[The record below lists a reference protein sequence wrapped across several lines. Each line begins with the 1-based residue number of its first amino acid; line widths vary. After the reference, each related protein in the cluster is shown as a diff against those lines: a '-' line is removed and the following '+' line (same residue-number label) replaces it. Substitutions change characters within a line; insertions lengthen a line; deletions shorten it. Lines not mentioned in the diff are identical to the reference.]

1 MNDWPA
7 SHYYFPEGEYLPEG
21 EYPPEGEPAVS
32 DPGLGRHALHLGAAR
47 HAAGT
52 HPPWSGAED
61 RDQDLAWSP
70 PDAPGPLEHQDDGP
84 GVCPPGPGSLPGGE
98 LTGRRPPRRV
108 PPSRGRYPRR
118 RFPRWLAV
126 AGGGVVVLI
135 AVVAV
140 MAGHPGTG
148 AARLTGRAAAASP
161 ASRGGP
167 EPVITRTAARQLLA
181 RYARV
186 NNQAN
191 RLRSTAL
198 LATIEAGSSLVM
210 DAGAYQL
217 ERVTDPANSKYV
229 PLGLQNAVYYI
240 PRQRAADWPHFF
252 VAEVRY
258 ADLARPGHV
267 TGTGFVVFAQAS
279 PGASWKDV
287 IEPYLIPAAAP
298 APAIAVDAQ
307 GYAQPAVITGS
318 TSGLSAAPGQ
328 IQPDTIRWLDREAA
342 AGADPADTGNLADLR
357 DVIFWR
363 GQLPSGTV
371 TGTHS
376 AGPGAA
382 FGLRT
387 DGGGA
392 LFFYSLTARLHLLAP
407 PGDAFRISIPGY
419 YSPGQS
425 LQSAT
430 VGYIE
435 QFAAFDPARGKG
447 GPRAVAAASSIAGRE

>member
-1 MNDWPA
+1 M
-7 SHYYFPEGEYLPEG
+7 
-21 EYPPEGEPAVS
+21 
-32 DPGLGRHALHLGAAR
+32 
-47 HAAGT
+47 
-52 HPPWSGAED
+52 
-61 RDQDLAWSP
+61 
-70 PDAPGPLEHQDDGP
+70 
-84 GVCPPGPGSLPGGE
+84 
-98 LTGRRPPRRV
+98 
-108 PPSRGRYPRR
+108 
-118 RFPRWLAV
+118 
-126 AGGGVVVLI
+126 VLI

-148 AARLTGRAAAASP
+148 AAGLTGRAAAASP
-161 ASRGGP
+161 ASRGGTP
-167 EPVITRTAARQLLA
+167 GAGPQPVITRTAAQQLLA

-217 ERVTDPANSKYV
+217 ERATDPGNSKYV

-267 TGTGFVVFAQAS
+267 TGTGFLLFAQAS

-287 IEPYLIPAAAP
+287 IEPYLIPAVTP

-307 GYAQPAVITGS
+307 GYAQPVSITGS
-318 TSGLSAAPGQ
+318 TRGLSAAPRQ

-363 GQLPSGTV
+363 GELPSGTV

-376 AGPGAA
+376 AGPGPA

-392 LFFYSLTARLHLLAP
+392 LFFYSLTARLRLLAP
-407 PGDAFRISIPGY
+407 PGDTFHVSIPGY
-419 YSPGQS
+419 YSPSQS
-425 LQSAT
+425 LRSAT

-435 QFAAFDPARGKG
+435 QFAAFDPAQREGRPAGRRSRLQHRRAGMTRRLARTTARGPGKG
-447 GPRAVAAASSIAGRE
+447 TCFPFPGPGPGKRETGAPVFAVAASRAAGRALL